1 MIETILPEWV
11 VKIIVAAKRDKL
23 TGFLVI
29 NLRAG
34 EPRHVKTEQVHFPPS
49 ANSTSCPRGCGPMES
64 KDHGTLWICE
74 ACGTK
79 RTQAQVSN
87 FGGR

>member
-1 MIETILPEWV
+1 MNEAILPEWV
-11 VKIIVAAKRDKL
+11 IKIIAAARRDKL

-49 ANSTSCPRGCGPMES
+49 ASSTSCPRGCGPMES
-64 KDHGTLWICE
+64 KDHGTVFVCPE
-74 ACGTK
+74 CSAK
-79 RTQAQVSN
+79 RTASQIAN